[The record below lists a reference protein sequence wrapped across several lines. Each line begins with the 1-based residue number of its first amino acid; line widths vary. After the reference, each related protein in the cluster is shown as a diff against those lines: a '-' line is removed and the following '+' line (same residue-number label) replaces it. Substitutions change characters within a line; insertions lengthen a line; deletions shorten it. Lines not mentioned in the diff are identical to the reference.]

1 MMDIGLQIIPATI
14 VIVNFVVLMLI
25 IGIVESTGKGNFF
38 EFWILRAPFSIH
50 AGHMLCESIVY
61 VNVLMQVAES
71 SLEEGVLVG
80 TSMTGITA
88 ILTITTVVAMA
99 VPRPDGFFCLAVSW
113 NYFWVYRELTVGTIK
128 FRAVVPESM
137 VSNEILKAF
146 EYTAGSLFF
155 IALCMAVLSGG
166 LRVASCMQRNRV

>member
-25 IGIVESTGKGNFF
+25 IGILETSGKGNFF

-50 AGHMLCESIVY
+50 AGHMLCECIGY
-61 VNVLMQVAES
+61 VNVLMQIAEE

-80 TSMTGITA
+80 TSMTAITA
-88 ILTITTVVAMA
+88 ILTIITVVAMA
-99 VPRPDGFFCLAVSW
+99 VPRPDGWFCLAVSW
-113 NYFWVYRELTVGTIK
+113 NYFWVYRELTEGTTK
-128 FRAVVPESM
+128 FRAVVPESQ
-137 VSNEILKAF
+137 VSNEILKSF

-155 IALCMAVLSGG
+155 IALCMALLAWG
-166 LRVASCMQRNRV
+166 LRIASLCQRNRV